1 MLKPP
6 SKPLKPSRRST
17 DESAAMITKRHAL
30 QDACEVIRYH
40 QGLYNFRLY
49 EPPLVVQ
56 PIHSSP
62 DNSSAMLPSQARR
75 RTVGD
80 REDGRSKAAY
90 HSVVSIYAE
99 AAPDGLDQ
107 RVGGHRERIAEGKS
121 SHTSAPLPLENASV
135 SRGYG
140 GVLSPSLHP
149 AEL

>member
-1 MLKPP
+1 
-6 SKPLKPSRRST
+6 
-17 DESAAMITKRHAL
+17 MITKRPAL

-40 QGLYNFRLY
+40 QGLDNFRLDQT
-49 EPPLVVQ
+49 PLVVQ
-56 PIHSSP
+56 PVHSSP
-62 DNSSAMLPSQARR
+62 DNSESPLRLAEGLS
-75 RTVGD
+75 
-80 REDGRSKAAY
+80 EIGRIGQNSKAAY
-90 HSVVSIYAE
+90 YSVVSVCAE

>member
-1 MLKPP
+1 MK
-6 SKPLKPSRRST
+6 
-17 DESAAMITKRHAL
+17 TKRL
-30 QDACEVIRYH
+30 QRGVKGVLQVLVFHLELD
-40 QGLYNFRLY
+40 NFRLY

-56 PIHSSP
+56 PVHSCP
-62 DNSSAMLPSQARR
+62 NSIRPSQARR